1 LLLVPFT
8 LQVPTDEWRQC
19 LQAERAETHIL
30 HHEADPERMGTVVD
44 MVGEAVAD
52 LEAHEADMVVV
63 AVDPWALL
71 LHPGTGDVVRDLVLT
86 AAAVEVAS
94 EAEEVATSG
103 LLFDLDVSTDYV
115 TDLQKKRLLVA
126 F

>member
-1 LLLVPFT
+1 M
-8 LQVPTDEWRQC
+8 
-19 LQAERAETHIL
+19 L

-44 MVGEAVAD
+44 MAGEAVAD

-63 AVDPWALL
+63 AVDLWALL
-71 LHPGTGDVVRDLVLT
+71 LHLETGDVVRDLVLT
-86 AAAVEVAS
+86 VAVVEVAS